1 MLKSCRLLALLSIMH
16 WCGQVTLAQDMRVY
30 TSVTDLSRGPQ
41 SSGVLSTS
49 LTLFHAGKVYDYME
63 EIGEVVIYEPGH
75 HRFIILG
82 KDFAATE
89 VPFAELNHFLEA
101 AQKESLK
108 YIEELSTRPDTRSA
122 KLAIAVRFQL
132 QPEFLQSFD
141 EQATTLRLQ
150 GGPMNYEVRVA
161 SAPTTQVVDRYLDYT
176 DWAAR
181 LNYVLHPHSAF
192 PAARLI
198 LNDALRK
205 RKQLPVQVDR
215 SLQVEGTEKLRA
227 QHSFSWEFQSIDK
240 KHISH
245 WERMLQSDKVRWLT
259 FHEYQQQVLT
269 QQAKAASAAS
279 VPRPSGK

>member
-1 MLKSCRLLALLSIMH
+1 MCRLLSIPALILGLVQATFS
-16 WCGQVTLAQDMRVY
+16 QDMRVY
-30 TSVTDLSRGPQ
+30 TSVTDMSRGPQ

-63 EIGEVVIYEPGH
+63 DIGEVVIFEPSH

-82 KDFAATE
+82 KDFSATE

-108 YIEELSTRPDTRSA
+108 YIEELSSRTDSRSA
-122 KLAIAVRFQL
+122 KLAEAIRFQL
-132 QPEFLQSFD
+132 QPDFHQSY
-141 EQATTLRLQ
+141 EESTGTLRFQ
-150 GGPMNYEVRVA
+150 GGPMNYEVRAA
-161 SAPTTQVVDRYLDYT
+161 SAPSVLVVDRYLDYT

-192 PAARLI
+192 PAARLM

-205 RKQLPVQVDR
+205 RKQLPIQVDR
-215 SLQVEGTEKLRA
+215 TLQLDAAERLRA
-227 QHSFSWEFQSIDK
+227 QHSFSWELQSIDK

-245 WERMLQSDKVRWLT
+245 WERTLQSDRVRWLT
-259 FHEYQQQVLT
+259 FHEYQQQILAA
-269 QQAKAASAAS
+269 QAKTASSAAT
-279 VPRPSGK
+279 PTGKTAK